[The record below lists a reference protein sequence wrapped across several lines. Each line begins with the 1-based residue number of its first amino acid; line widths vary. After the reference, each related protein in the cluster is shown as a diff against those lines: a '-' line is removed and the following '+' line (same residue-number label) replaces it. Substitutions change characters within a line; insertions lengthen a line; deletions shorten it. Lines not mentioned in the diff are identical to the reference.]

1 MEIFSHILD
10 GLFLILQP
18 YYLFAVILGVAI
30 GILVGAVPG
39 LTSSVGIALFIP
51 ITFGMDPLFALAL
64 MAGIDNGANYGG
76 AVPAILLRIPG
87 TPSAV
92 CTTFDGHP
100 MAQKG
105 LAGQALKIAAISSAS
120 AGMMSAMVLLL
131 LAPYLAQVTLS
142 FGPADFFWLC
152 ILGLSAVAVLLGKD
166 PIKGMLSAAV
176 GLLIA
181 TVGSDMVTG
190 YERFTFGSLEMIEG
204 FPLVIVLVGLFALPA
219 AWRAIE
225 TSDGHTKNDLFAMLR
240 GNSEFIWPWRRL
252 CTTILKS
259 TGIGIFFGILPGV
272 GGTAAGFIAYNE
284 TRRGA
289 PNPED
294 FGKGEPTGVAAA
306 EAANSAANSG
316 AMVPALTL
324 GIPGSSSAALMI
336 GVLIVHGLQPGPD
349 LFVDPGGVIWGY
361 MWAMFL
367 ASLVLLGCGG
377 QIATRIFGQVLR
389 LPTIILMPIII
400 AMTFI
405 GAYTITQGTFHVY
418 VMFGFGLIGYAMD
431 RLDFP
436 TAPLVLA
443 LVLGDKAES
452 SLRTAMLIGQGDP
465 MTLIARPLSVG
476 IVVII
481 AFVLFFPL
489 FRAFLDRRKS
499 HGRESGV

>member
-1 MEIFSHILD
+1 MDMLEHIID

-18 YYLFAVILGVAI
+18 YYLFALILGVAI

-87 TPSAV
+87 TPSAL

-105 LAGQALKIAAISSAS
+105 LAGQALKIGAISSAS

-131 LAPYLAQVTLS
+131 LAPSLARITLS
-142 FGPADFFWLC
+142 FGPAEYFWLSV
-152 ILGLSAVAVLLGKD
+152 LGLSAVAVLLGKD
-166 PIKGMLSAAV
+166 PVKGLLSAAF

-181 TVGSDMVTG
+181 TVGSDIVTG

-204 FPLVIVLVGLFALPA
+204 FPLVVVLVGLFALPA

-225 TSDGHTKNDLFAMLR
+225 TSRGDAKNDLFAMLR
-240 GNSEFIWPWRRL
+240 GDSDFVWPWRRL
-252 CTTILKS
+252 STTILKS

-284 TRRGA
+284 ARRSS
-289 PNPED
+289 PDPEE

-324 GIPGSSSAALMI
+324 GIPGSASAALML
-336 GVLIVHGLQPGPD
+336 GVLIIHGLQPGPD
-349 LFVDPGGVIWGY
+349 LFADPNGVIWGY
-361 MWAMFL
+361 MWAMFFASVLLL
-367 ASLVLLGCGG
+367 ASGG
-377 QIATRIFGQVLR
+377 QIATRVFGQVLR
-389 LPTIILMPIII
+389 LPPLILMPMII
-400 AMTFI
+400 AMTFV
-405 GAYTITQGTFHVY
+405 GSYTITQGTFHVY
-418 VMFGFGLIGYAMD
+418 VMFAFGLIGYAMD

-452 SLRTAMLIGQGDP
+452 SLRTAMLLGQGDP
-465 MTLIARPLSVG
+465 MTLISRPLSVT
-476 IVVII
+476 IVIII
-481 AFVLFFPL
+481 AFILLFPL
-489 FRAFLDRRKS
+489 VRGFLDGRKTQKQN
-499 HGRESGV
+499 R